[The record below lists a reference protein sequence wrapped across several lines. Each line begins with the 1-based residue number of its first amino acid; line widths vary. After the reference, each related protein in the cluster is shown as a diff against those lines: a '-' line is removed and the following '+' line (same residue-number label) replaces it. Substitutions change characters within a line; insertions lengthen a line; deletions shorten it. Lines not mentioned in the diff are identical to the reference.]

1 MIDET
6 IQQRIAVIST
16 ADRRLIE
23 LNNYKLRERTKAIA
37 QTKRLDEARVERWQM
52 WLKWTFGTLHRASNR
67 ITFFYLLW
75 TPMVIFY
82 SAITFMGMPTAVLCP
97 KPNGV
102 CQTLRVMAVE
112 TKKTV
117 RSPQIVWDKITKK

>member
-6 IQQRIAVIST
+6 IQQRIAAIST
-16 ADRRLIE
+16 ADRRLID
-23 LNNYKLRERTKAIA
+23 LNNYNLRERTKAIA
-37 QTKRLDEARVERWQM
+37 QTKRLDEARAERWQM

-102 CQTLRVMAVE
+102 CQNLRVMAVE
-112 TKKTV
+112 TQKTV
-117 RSPQIVWDKITKK
+117 LSPQILWDKITKK

>member
-1 MIDET
+1 
-6 IQQRIAVIST
+6 
-16 ADRRLIE
+16 
-23 LNNYKLRERTKAIA
+23 
-37 QTKRLDEARVERWQM
+37 M

-82 SAITFMGMPTAVLCP
+82 SAVAFMGMPTAVLCP
-97 KPNGV
+97 KPNGI
-102 CQTLRVMAVE
+102 CQNLRVMAVE

-117 RSPQIVWDKITKK
+117 LSPQILWDKITKK